1 MLKKQWDEQNFGRK
15 RLKAK
20 KEKNRW
26 LLYTRMMV
34 SFIYTNKYLT
44 VLDVEVLFM
53 HDKGLVSD

>member
-1 MLKKQWDEQNFGRK
+1 
-15 RLKAK
+15 
-20 KEKNRW
+20 
-26 LLYTRMMV
+26 MMV